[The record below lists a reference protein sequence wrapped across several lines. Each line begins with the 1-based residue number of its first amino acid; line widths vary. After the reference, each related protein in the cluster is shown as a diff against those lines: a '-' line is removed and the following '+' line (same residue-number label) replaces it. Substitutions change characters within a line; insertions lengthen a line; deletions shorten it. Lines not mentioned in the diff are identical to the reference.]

1 MKNVLRQRVWN
12 KSISSPKDEPPRKK
26 VNLQVWL
33 NIPVFS

>member
-1 MKNVLRQRVWN
+1 MKNVLRQRVWK
-12 KSISSPKDEPPRKK
+12 KSMSGPKDEPPGKK